1 MPERRHR
8 RAARAAAAFALTA
21 TLAIALAPVASAGP
35 RDANKRQEANERQKR
50 PNVIVVMTDDQ
61 SNSLLGMSNVAGR
74 LASRGTTFRN
84 SYVSLPLCCP
94 SRATFLTGRYAHN
107 HGVTF
112 NFGPTAGNTGYHQ
125 LDHRNTLAVWLR
137 RAGYRTALVGKYLN
151 GYGMDDGAVEPLP
164 DAREIPPGWTEW
176 YALTGGSDQYRYR
189 YKLNENGDAR
199 LYGYGPAN
207 YQTDVLASKAIDFIK
222 RRGPSPKPFF
232 LWFTPTAPH
241 GEAGRMPGATRDPTP
256 ALRHIGRYEGAQAP
270 RTPNFDEADVS
281 DKPEFVRD
289 EDPLTPEQIA
299 DIDVR
304 YRGGVESLL
313 SVDEAVGRIVSRLR
327 KTGELRRTYIVFTS
341 DNGLALGAH
350 RLLFKEFLY
359 EESLRVPLIIRGP
372 KIPAG
377 AVRNQ
382 LVTNVDLAP
391 TILQLTKARPTLP
404 LDGRSLV
411 PKARNPAVGV
421 GRELLFENFFPPSVG
436 IRRGDW
442 VYIEHATGETELYDL
457 ATDPWQLQSLHA
469 SLGLAGLRAQLAAR
483 LDQLRSCAG
492 GACP

>member
-1 MPERRHR
+1 MRERRHKG
-8 RAARAAAAFALTA
+8 ARLLTTACVLTA
-21 TLAIALAPVASAGP
+21 GIALAVAPAASAAP
-35 RDANKRQEANERQKR
+35 REKSKNERQKR
-50 PNVIVVMTDDQ
+50 PNVVVVMTDDQ
-61 SNSLLGMSNVAGR
+61 NDSLLGMTNVIGR
-74 LASRGTTFRN
+74 LAGRGTTFRN

-107 HGVTF
+107 HGVQF

-125 LDHRNTLAVWLR
+125 LDHRSTIAVWLR
-137 RAGYRTALVGKYLN
+137 RSGYKTALVGKYLN
-151 GYGMDDGAVEPLP
+151 GYGIDDGATEPLP

-176 YALTGGSDQYRYR
+176 YSLTGGTDQYRYR
-189 YKLNENGDAR
+189 YKLNENGRGR

-222 RRGPSPKPFF
+222 RRAPSPKPFF

-241 GEAGRMPGATRDPTP
+241 GEAGRLPGATRDPTP
-256 ALRHIGRYEGAQAP
+256 ALRHLGLYEGAQAP
-270 RTPNFDEADVS
+270 RTPNFDEEDVS

-289 EDPLTPEQIA
+289 EDRLTPEQIA

-304 YRGGVESLL
+304 YRGRIESLL
-313 SVDEAVGRIVSRLR
+313 SVDEAVGRIVARLR
-327 KTGELRRTYIVFTS
+327 KTGDLRKTYIVFTS

-359 EESLRVPLIIRGP
+359 EESLRVPLVIRGP

-377 AVRNQ
+377 AVRDQ

-391 TILQLTKARPTLP
+391 TILQMTKVRPRLP
-404 LDGRSLV
+404 LDGGSLV
-411 PKARNPAVGV
+411 PKARNPAAGV
-421 GRELLFENFFPPSVG
+421 GRELLFENFFPPSTG
-436 IRRGDW
+436 IRRGNW
-442 VYIEHATGETELYDL
+442 VYIEHASGETELYDL
-457 ATDPWQLQSLHA
+457 ASDPWQLQSRHA
-469 SLGLAGLRAQLAAR
+469 NPADAGIRAELAAR
-483 LDQLRSCAG
+483 LQQLRLCAG